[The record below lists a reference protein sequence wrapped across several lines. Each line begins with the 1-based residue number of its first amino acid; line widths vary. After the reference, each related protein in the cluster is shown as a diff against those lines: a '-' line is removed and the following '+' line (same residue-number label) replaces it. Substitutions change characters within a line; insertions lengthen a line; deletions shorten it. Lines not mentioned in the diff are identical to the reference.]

1 MASIVKEKETAKVLE
16 EKKGKLAQFQDE
28 TSRFLE
34 KNKRFISIGTGG
46 SLLVLFHIYAGFAIA
61 HSFETAKPLVI
72 LTCLAYAG
80 LVYFFVIRGFLAKL
94 EEPLKPV
101 AEISGRIWNWELF
114 GCVPL
119 FKLLAVAVLLAAFLV
134 WIIIDSKDSRIRLR
148 SVAGMAM
155 FIVLAVIF
163 SANPA
168 RLQINVATEKVN
180 LISVQIKWRPVICA
194 LILQFCI
201 GLVVLKWPAGHN
213 AFQWLSNKIVRF
225 LDYTVNG
232 TTFTYGFVAAPPNI
246 CGFGSV
252 FIYTSLQIIIYFGAI
267 VSVLYYLGI
276 IEFVLSRV
284 AWLMQYTVGTT
295 AAESLNAA
303 ACIFLGQTEAAI
315 LIEPALKTMTE
326 SEIHS
331 VMTAGFACIAGSL
344 FSAYISFG
352 ACPSYL
358 LSATVMSAAVSL
370 SISKIIYPE
379 IQESRQKSIGSFKFK
394 DRGANNILECISNG
408 ACHSSKFVWAIGAN
422 LVVYLA
428 LLALLNKATWWL
440 GDTVGIKDLSFNRLL
455 GYCFFPL
462 AYMMGAS
469 DASDSHTAVDE
480 TLKVAELMGMKT
492 VLNEFIAYQR
502 LYEYMHDGTL
512 KGTKISLTRQCWIS
526 QKIKVRKRN
535 AVEDDIPKHLTT
547 RLFSAC
553 KPSLTKINQKKRA
566 QMIATYALCGFSN
579 ISMIGS
585 QMGILTSMCPHRKS
599 IFAKVVVRALVAGCI
614 SCFMTACVAGLLFI
628 SHY

>member
-1 MASIVKEKETAKVLE
+1 IFTAYRYVILTV
-16 EKKGKLAQFQDE
+16 G
-28 TSRFLE
+28 
-34 KNKRFISIGTGG
+34 IGI
-46 SLLVLFHIYAGFAIA
+46 LIFFHVYIGFAIA
-61 HSFETAKPLVI
+61 HSFHTAKPLVV

-80 LVYFFVIRGFLAKL
+80 LFYFFVLKQYLLKL
-94 EEPLKPV
+94 KKPLQPIANCAGK
-101 AEISGRIWNWELF
+101 IWNYELC
-114 GCVPL
+114 GL
-119 FKLLAVAVLLAAFLV
+119 FPVFKTAAVAAVIAAFLI

-155 FIVLAVIF
+155 YLILAVIC

-168 RLQINVATEKVN
+168 R
-180 LISVQIKWRPVICA
+180 IKWRPVICS

-201 GLVVLKWPAGHN
+201 GLIVLKWPAGHS
-213 AFQWLSNKIVRF
+213 AFQWLSNKVVRF

-232 TTFTYGFVAAPPNI
+232 TSFTYGLVASPPNI

-267 VSVLYYLGI
+267 VSVLYYLGV
-276 IEFVLSRV
+276 IEFVLSRI
-284 AWLMQYTVGTT
+284 AWLMQYTLGTT

-315 LIEPALKTMTE
+315 LIEPALNTMTE
-326 SEIHS
+326 SEIHA
-331 VMTAGFACIAGSL
+331 VMSAGFACIAGSL

-370 SISKIIYPE
+370 AVSKIIYPE
-379 IQESRQKSIGSFKFK
+379 IQQSRQKSIGSFKFK

-422 LVVYLA
+422 LIVYLA
-428 LLALLNKATWWL
+428 LLALLNTVVWWL
-440 GDTVGIKDLSFNRLL
+440 GDTVGIKDLSFNKIL

-469 DASDSHTAVDE
+469 DASDSHTQIDE

-492 VLNEFIAYQR
+492 VLNEFIAYQH
-502 LYEYMHDGTL
+502 LH
-512 KGTKISLTRQCWIS
+512 SL
-526 QKIKVRKRN
+526 
-535 AVEDDIPKHLTT
+535 VETGELVGD
-547 RLFSAC
+547 
-553 KPSLTKINQKKRA
+553 RA
-566 QMIATYALCGFSN
+566 RMIATYALCGFSN

-585 QMGILTSMCPHRKS
+585 QMGILSSMCPHRKS
-599 IFAKVVVRALVAGCI
+599 TFAKVVVRALIAGCI
-614 SCFMTACVAGLLFI
+614 SCFMTACVAGTTKTVYVTCLLTVQHF
-628 SHY
+628 

>member
-1 MASIVKEKETAKVLE
+1 MPEPTKLE
-16 EKKGKLAQFQDE
+16 RAQARVYAWFDKYGKYIKLAIAIAAF
-28 TSRFLE
+28 
-34 KNKRFISIGTGG
+34 
-46 SLLVLFHIYAGFAIA
+46 VVFHVYFGFALA
-61 HSFETAKPLVI
+61 HNFHDAKPLLV
-72 LTCLAYAG
+72 LTCLAYG
-80 LVYFFVIRGFLAKL
+80 GVIYFFGIKRILAKL
-94 EEPLKPV
+94 EEPLTPV
-101 AEISGRIWNWELF
+101 AKVGGRIWTIQLGPF
-114 GCVPL
+114 PVM
-119 FKLLAVAVLLAAFLV
+119 KLLAVAVVLAAFLV
-134 WIIIDSKDSRIRLR
+134 WIIIDSKGSRIRLR

-163 SANPA
+163 SANPG
-168 RLQINVATEKVN
+168 R
-180 LISVQIKWRPVICA
+180 IKWRPVICA

-201 GLVVLKWPAGHN
+201 GLIVLKWPAGHS
-213 AFQWLSNKIVRF
+213 AFRWLSNKVVRF
-225 LDYTVNG
+225 LDYTMDG
-232 TTFTYGFVAAPPNI
+232 TKFTYGFVAAPPNI
-246 CGFGSV
+246 CGFGGA

-267 VSVLYYLGI
+267 VGVLYYLGI
-276 IEFVLSRV
+276 IEFVLSRI

-315 LIEPALKTMTE
+315 LIEPALATMTE
-326 SEIHS
+326 SEIHA

-370 SISKIIYPE
+370 AMSKILYPE
-379 IQESRQKSIGSFKFK
+379 IQESRQKSIDSFKFK

-422 LVVYLA
+422 LIVYLA
-428 LLALLNKATWWL
+428 LLALLNQATWWIFESVNIH
-440 GDTVGIKDLSFNRLL
+440 DMSFNKVL

-469 DASDSHTAVDE
+469 DAPDKHTEMDE

-492 VLNEFIAYQR
+492 VLNEFIAYR
-502 LYEYMHDGTL
+502 HLYELMQEGNTDGL
-512 KGTKISLTRQCWIS
+512 KG
-526 QKIKVRKRN
+526 
-535 AVEDDIPKHLTT
+535 H
-547 RLFSAC
+547 
-553 KPSLTKINQKKRA
+553 RA
-566 QMIATYALCGFSN
+566 RMIATYALCGFSN

-585 QMGILTSMCPHRKS
+585 QMGILSSMCPHRKR

-614 SCFMTACVAGLLFI
+614 SCFMTACVAGVLVSDPQSCDSTIGANCLDIDRVRKFFNETKAEWYNTPRPAF
-628 SHY
+628 SY